1 VALVVLVVVHSTQL
15 EQELVMLDHTLLL
28 KETAEVLVEA
38 TKTTLTE
45 IQLTLQVAAV
55 VQEQLEQTQPVVMVE
70 TAEQVLTLHLLGRL
84 QLAQGRLV
92 TMLAEEAEAVGLV
105 VQLAL
110 VEQVAVEMVDLTLMA
125 QTPL

>member
-1 VALVVLVVVHSTQL
+1 VALVVLVVVRNTQL

-45 IQLTLQVAAV
+45 IQLTLQAEAV
-55 VQEQLEQTQPVVMVE
+55 VQEQREQTQPVVMVE

-92 TMLAEEAEAVGLV
+92 TMLAAAEEAVGLV
-105 VQLAL
+105 VQLAQVAL
-110 VEQVAVEMVDLTLMA
+110 VAVEMVDLTLMA

>member
-1 VALVVLVVVHSTQL
+1 VALVVLVVVRNTQL

-45 IQLTLQVAAV
+45 IQLTLQAEAV
-55 VQEQLEQTQPVVMVE
+55 VQEQREQTQPVVMVE

-92 TMLAEEAEAVGLV
+92 TMLAAAEEAVGLV

-110 VEQVAVEMVDLTLMA
+110 VALVAV
-125 QTPL
+125 